1 VGVVW
6 SCDAICPA
14 GFAGAGG
21 DLKVSLSFA
30 TYPLTMPTADRRTW
44 SAALGVA
51 DAGHMANTEDG
62 VPAAAAKSK
71 KKKLIIIGGAAALV
85 LLLGGVGGFVM
96 FGGKGGDHAEAAGAE
111 HGEEGGH
118 GEAKAEAGEK
128 AGGHGAAEASA
139 AFVDLPEM
147 TVNLATADS
156 QKPRYVRLNISL
168 EVDKPEMAAI
178 IKPMMPRV
186 LDSFQTHLREL
197 RPEDIRGSS
206 GAYRLKEEL
215 LRRVNTAVAPAKV
228 AAVLFRDIVVQ

>member
-1 VGVVW
+1 MER
-6 SCDAICPA
+6 
-14 GFAGAGG
+14 GAC
-21 DLKVSLSFA
+21 A
-30 TYPLTMPTADRRTW
+30 
-44 SAALGVA
+44 A
-51 DAGHMANTEDG
+51 DASDMANTEDG
-62 VPAAAAKSK
+62 VPATAAKSK

-85 LLLGGVGGFVM
+85 LVLGGAGGFVM
-96 FGGKGGDHAEAAGAE
+96 FGGKGGDHAEAAAAE
-111 HGEEGGH
+111 HGEDGGH
-118 GEAKAEAGEK
+118 GDAKAEAGGEAK
-128 AGGHGAAEASA
+128 SGAHGAAEAGAS
-139 AFVDLPEM
+139 FVDLPEM

>member
-1 VGVVW
+1 
-6 SCDAICPA
+6 
-14 GFAGAGG
+14 
-21 DLKVSLSFA
+21 
-30 TYPLTMPTADRRTW
+30 
-44 SAALGVA
+44 
-51 DAGHMANTEDG
+51 MANTEDG
-62 VPAAAAKSK
+62 VPATAAKSK

-85 LLLGGVGGFVM
+85 LALGGAGGFVM
-96 FGGKGGDHAEAAGAE
+96 FGGKGGDHAEAAAAE
-111 HGEEGGH
+111 HGEDGGH
-118 GEAKAEAGEK
+118 ADAKAEAGGEAK
-128 AGGHGAAEASA
+128 SGAAEAGAS
-139 AFVDLPEM
+139 FVDLPEM

>member
-1 VGVVW
+1 
-6 SCDAICPA
+6 
-14 GFAGAGG
+14 
-21 DLKVSLSFA
+21 
-30 TYPLTMPTADRRTW
+30 
-44 SAALGVA
+44 
-51 DAGHMANTEDG
+51 MANTEDG
-62 VPAAAAKSK
+62 VPAAAVKSK

-85 LLLGGVGGFVM
+85 LLLGGAGGFMM
-96 FGGKGGDHAEAAGAE
+96 FGGKGGDHAEAAAAE

-118 GEAKAEAGEK
+118 GEAKA
-128 AGGHGAAEASA
+128 GGDEHGAAEAGA

-228 AAVLFRDIVVQ
+228 AAVLFRDIVIQ